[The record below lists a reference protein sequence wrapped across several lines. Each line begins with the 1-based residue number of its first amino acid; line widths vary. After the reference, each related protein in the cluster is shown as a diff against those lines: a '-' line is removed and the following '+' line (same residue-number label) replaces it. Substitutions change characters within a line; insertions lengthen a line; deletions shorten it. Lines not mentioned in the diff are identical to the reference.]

1 MQRAWPERPAAKQH
15 ERVTMS
21 QAAPVLG
28 VDGCRGGW
36 VGVVLVPGRPVG
48 AVFGGHIGELVAA
61 ASTLPPVAAAG
72 GLAAVGVDMPLHL
85 SDEGHRP
92 CDLAARRHLG
102 RKASSLFVTPPRAA
116 LAAESYAAGVVAA
129 RAVTGSAFSRQA
141 WALRAKV
148 LELDAWWPSAPA
160 AAPVREVHPEVSF
173 SLMTGA
179 PIMAGK
185 RTWAGAAARRSVL
198 AGEGI
203 ELPDDLGPAG
213 LAAGADDVLD
223 AAAVAWTARRIAA
236 GVARPFPD
244 PPVDLGGGRVQ
255 AIWA

>member
-1 MQRAWPERPAAKQH
+1 MAK
-15 ERVTMS
+15 V
-21 QAAPVLG
+21 APVVG

-36 VGVVLVPGRPVG
+36 VGVVLEPGGLVG
-48 AVFGGHIGELVAA
+48 AVFGAHIGEVVAA
-61 ASTLPPVAAAG
+61 ASTLPGVAAAG

-92 CDLAARRHLG
+92 CDLAVRRDLG
-102 RKASSLFVTPPRAA
+102 RKASSLFITPPRAA
-116 LAAESYAAGVVAA
+116 LAADSYADGVAVA

-148 LELDAWWPSAPA
+148 LELDGWWPSAP
-160 AAPVREVHPEVSF
+160 APVREVHPELSF
-173 SLMTGA
+173 SLMARA
-179 PIMAGK
+179 PILAGK

-198 AGEGI
+198 AAEGI

-213 LAAGADDVLD
+213 RAAGTDDVLD

-236 GVARPFPD
+236 GVARPYPD
-244 PPVDLGGGRVQ
+244 PPVDLGRGRLQ